1 MAKQSGQKLKLLH
14 ILDILKKYSDEDH
27 PINASQIAERLSDRG
42 IVAERKSI
50 YDDILNLEDYG
61 YDIIKAPSN
70 KGGWF
75 LGEREFEVPEIYL
88 LSDAVKSAKFISA
101 SKTRDLLSKL
111 KNMLSSYEANKRQNA
126 VYFNTFSKCSNEE
139 LFYSI
144 DEINRAI
151 ENKKQISFIYSS
163 RGFDNN
169 RNIIKKE
176 KEMTVN
182 PYALTWQDDHY
193 YLVGNHNKYDNL
205 LHLRLERMSKVK
217 MLDTASRHFSEV
229 CPYTE
234 FFDIADYTEKL
245 FGMYGGECSEVE
257 LCCDKSIVEQVL
269 DRFGEQ
275 VFIKNVT
282 ETTFSFTV
290 KLRISEALVTWILNY
305 GEKITVKKPQFLSN
319 MIVERINNVL
329 KNYSEE

>member
-1 MAKQSGQKLKLLH
+1 MAKQSGQKLKLLY
-14 ILDILKKYSDEDH
+14 ILDILKKYSDEEH
-27 PINASQIAERLSDRG
+27 PINASQIAEKLAEKG
-42 IVAERKSI
+42 ITSERKSI
-50 YDDILNLEDYG
+50 YDDILNLEDFG

-101 SKTRDLLSKL
+101 AKTRDLLTKL
-111 KNMLSSYEANKRQNA
+111 KNMLSCFEAQKRQNA

-151 ENKKQISFIYSS
+151 ELKKQISFIYSS
-163 RGFDNN
+163 RGFDNS

-176 KEMTVN
+176 KEMVVS

-193 YLVGNHNKYDNL
+193 YLVGNHKKYDNL

-217 MLDTASRHFSEV
+217 MLDTNARHFSEV

-245 FGMYGGECSEVE
+245 FGMYGGDMLEVE

-282 ETTFSFTV
+282 DTHFSFTT
-290 KLRISEALVTWILNY
+290 KLRLSEALVTWTLNY
-305 GEKITVKKPQFLSN
+305 GDKITVKKPEILKN
-319 MIVERINNVL
+319 MIKDRINNVL